1 MKINARVKNR
11 IPREN
16 GIFAHMSYVFPDIT
30 ADYLDTLLYSKYGNK
45 LTSQLVEVFASDDL
59 GVLSNDSLNSLSN
72 IILQM
77 YKSKWD
83 RLKRIYS
90 IDYDPIHNY
99 LDEWND
105 SSTGTE
111 NNSSNI
117 SKNSNISNTRTDDL
131 SETSSTSS
139 NQNNNNSVFAF
150 NSETA
155 VPTDTSSGTSGDNTT
170 VVNTGTVTVSGSEN
184 HSDTITEENSNS
196 KTRSGRHSGN
206 IGNITTQQFIR
217 EEISTWKWNFVNEV
231 IRDVINEIALP
242 IY

>member
-1 MKINARVKNR
+1 MKMNARVKNR

-45 LTSQLVEVFASDDL
+45 LTSQLVEVFAFDDL
-59 GVLSNDSLNSLSN
+59 GVLTNDSLNSLSN

-139 NQNNNNSVFAF
+139 NQSNNNSVFAF

-170 VVNTGTVTVSGSEN
+170 VANTGTVTVSGSEN
-184 HSDTITEENSNS
+184 HTDTITEENSNS
-196 KTRSGRHSGN
+196 KTRSGKHSGN

>member
-1 MKINARVKNR
+1 MKMNARVKNR

-30 ADYLDTLLYSKYGNK
+30 ADYLDTLLYSKHGNK
-45 LTSQLVEVFASDDL
+45 LTSQLVEVFAFDDL

-105 SSTGTE
+105 SSTEAE

-139 NQNNNNSVFAF
+139 NQSNNNSVFAF

-170 VVNTGTVTVSGSEN
+170 VANTGTVTVLGSEN
-184 HSDTITEENSNS
+184 HTDTITEENSNS
-196 KTRSGRHSGN
+196 KTRSGKHSGN

>member
-1 MKINARVKNR
+1 MKMNARVKNR

-16 GIFAHMSYVFPDIT
+16 GIFAHMSYEFPDIT

-45 LTSQLVEVFASDDL
+45 LTSQLVEVFAFDDL

-105 SSTGTE
+105 SSTGSE

-117 SKNSNISNTRTDDL
+117 LKNSNISNTRTDDL

-139 NQNNNNSVFAF
+139 NQSNNNSVFAF

-170 VVNTGTVTVSGSEN
+170 VSNTGTVTISESEN
-184 HSDTITEENSNS
+184 HTNTITEENSNS

>member
-1 MKINARVKNR
+1 MKMNATVKTR

-16 GIFAHMSYVFPDIT
+16 GIFSHMSYDFPGIT
-30 ADYLDTLLYSKYGNK
+30 ADYLDILLYSKYGNK
-45 LTSQLVEVFASDDL
+45 LTSQLVEAFVFDDL
-59 GVLSNDSLNSLSN
+59 GVLTNDSLNYLSN

-105 SSTGTE
+105 SSTASE

-117 SKNSNISNTRTDDL
+117 TKNSNISNTRTDDL

-170 VVNTGTVTVSGSEN
+170 VSNTGTVTVSGTEN

>member
-1 MKINARVKNR
+1 MKMNARVKNR

-16 GIFAHMSYVFPDIT
+16 GIFANMSYEFPDIT

-45 LTSQLVEVFASDDL
+45 LTSQLVEVFAFDDL

-139 NQNNNNSVFAF
+139 NQSNNNSVFAF

-155 VPTDTSSGTSGDNTT
+155 VPTDTSSGTSGDDTS
-170 VVNTGTVTVSGSEN
+170 VANTGTVTVSGSEN
-184 HSDTITEENSNS
+184 HTDTITEENSNS
-196 KTRSGRHSGN
+196 KTRTGRHSGN

>member
-1 MKINARVKNR
+1 MKMNARVKNR

-16 GIFAHMSYVFPDIT
+16 GIFAHMSYDFPDIT
-30 ADYLDTLLYSKYGNK
+30 ADYLDILLYSKYGNK
-45 LTSQLVEVFASDDL
+45 LTSQLVEGFVFDDL
-59 GVLSNDSLNSLSN
+59 GVLTNDSLNFLSD
-72 IILQM
+72 IILQK

-83 RLKRIYS
+83 KLKRINS

-105 SSTGTE
+105 SSSGIE

-170 VVNTGTVTVSGSEN
+170 IANTGTVTVSGSEY
-184 HSDTITEENSNS
+184 HSDAITEENSNS
-196 KTRSGRHSGN
+196 KTRNGRHSGN

>member
-16 GIFAHMSYVFPDIT
+16 GIFAHMSYVFSDIT

-170 VVNTGTVTVSGSEN
+170 VANTGTVTVSGSEN

-196 KTRSGRHSGN
+196 KTRNGRHSGN

>member
-1 MKINARVKNR
+1 MKMNARVKNR

-16 GIFAHMSYVFPDIT
+16 GIFAHMSYDFPDIT
-30 ADYLDTLLYSKYGNK
+30 ADYLDILLYSKYGNK
-45 LTSQLVEVFASDDL
+45 LTSQLVEGFVFDDL
-59 GVLSNDSLNSLSN
+59 GVLTNDSLNFLSD
-72 IILQM
+72 IILQK

-83 RLKRIYS
+83 KLKRINS

-105 SSTGTE
+105 SSSGIE

-170 VVNTGTVTVSGSEN
+170 VANTGTVTVSGSEN
-184 HSDTITEENSNS
+184 HSDAITEENSNS
-196 KTRSGRHSGN
+196 KTRNGRHSGN

>member
-1 MKINARVKNR
+1 MKINTRVKNR

-45 LTSQLVEVFASDDL
+45 ITSQLVEVFASDDL

-99 LDEWND
+99 LHEWND

-170 VVNTGTVTVSGSEN
+170 VANTGTVTVSGSEN
-184 HSDTITEENSNS
+184 HTDTITEENSNS
-196 KTRSGRHSGN
+196 KTRSGKHSGN

>member
-1 MKINARVKNR
+1 MKMNARVKNR

-45 LTSQLVEVFASDDL
+45 LTSQLVEVFAFDDL

-117 SKNSNISNTRTDDL
+117 LKNSNISNTRTDDL

-139 NQNNNNSVFAF
+139 NQSNNNSVFAF

-170 VVNTGTVTVSGSEN
+170 VANTGTVTVSGSEN
-184 HSDTITEENSNS
+184 HTDTITEENSNS
-196 KTRSGRHSGN
+196 KTRSGKHSGN

>member
-45 LTSQLVEVFASDDL
+45 ITSQLVEVFASDDL

-99 LDEWND
+99 LHEWND

-170 VVNTGTVTVSGSEN
+170 VANTGTVTVSGSEN
-184 HSDTITEENSNS
+184 HTDTITEENSNS
-196 KTRSGRHSGN
+196 KTRSGKHSGN

>member
-1 MKINARVKNR
+1 MKMNARVKNR

-16 GIFAHMSYVFPDIT
+16 GIFAHMSYVFPDIS
-30 ADYLDTLLYSKYGNK
+30 ADYLDILLYSKYGNK
-45 LTSQLVEVFASDDL
+45 LTSQLVEVFAFDDL
-59 GVLSNDSLNSLSN
+59 GVLTNDSLNSLSN

-90 IDYDPIHNY
+90 IEYDPIHNY

-139 NQNNNNSVFAF
+139 NQSNNNSVFAF

-155 VPTDTSSGTSGDNTT
+155 VPTDTSSGSSGDNTT
-170 VVNTGTVTVSGSEN
+170 VANTGTVTVSGSEN
-184 HSDTITEENSNS
+184 HTDTIIEENSNS

>member
-1 MKINARVKNR
+1 MKMNARVKNR

-30 ADYLDTLLYSKYGNK
+30 AEYLDTLLYSKYGNK
-45 LTSQLVEVFASDDL
+45 LTSQLVEVFAFDDL

-105 SSTGTE
+105 SSTGAE

-117 SKNSNISNTRTDDL
+117 LKNSNISNTRTDDL

-155 VPTDTSSGTSGDNTT
+155 VPTDTSSGTSGNDTT
-170 VVNTGTVTVSGSEN
+170 VSNTGTVTVSGTEN
-184 HSDTITEENSNS
+184 HTDTITEENSNS

>member
-170 VVNTGTVTVSGSEN
+170 VANTGTVTVSGSEN

-196 KTRSGRHSGN
+196 KTRNGRHSGN

>member
-45 LTSQLVEVFASDDL
+45 ITSQLVEVFASDDL

-99 LDEWND
+99 LHEWND

-170 VVNTGTVTVSGSEN
+170 VANTGTVTVSGSEN
-184 HSDTITEENSNS
+184 HTDTITEENSNS
-196 KTRSGRHSGN
+196 KTSSGKHSGN

>member
-1 MKINARVKNR
+1 MKMNARVKNR

-16 GIFAHMSYVFPDIT
+16 GIFAHMSYVFPDIS
-30 ADYLDTLLYSKYGNK
+30 ADYLDILLYSKYGNK
-45 LTSQLVEVFASDDL
+45 LTSQLVEVFAFDDL

-139 NQNNNNSVFAF
+139 NQSNNNSVFAF

-155 VPTDTSSGTSGDNTT
+155 VPTDTSSGSSGDNTT
-170 VVNTGTVTVSGSEN
+170 VANTGTVTVSGSEN
-184 HSDTITEENSNS
+184 HTDTIIEENSNS

>member
-1 MKINARVKNR
+1 MKMNATVKTR

-16 GIFAHMSYVFPDIT
+16 GIFGHMNYDFPYISK
-30 ADYLDTLLYSKYGNK
+30 DYLDILLYSKYGNK
-45 LTSQLVEVFASDDL
+45 LTSQLVEAFVFDDS
-59 GVLSNDSLNSLSN
+59 GVLTNDSLNCLSD

-83 RLKRIYS
+83 RLKRICS

-139 NQNNNNSVFAF
+139 NQSNNNSVFAF
-150 NSETA
+150 NSEAA

-170 VVNTGTVTVSGSEN
+170 VANTGTVTVSGSEN
-184 HSDTITEENSNS
+184 HTDTITEENSNS
-196 KTRSGRHSGN
+196 KTRSGKHSGN